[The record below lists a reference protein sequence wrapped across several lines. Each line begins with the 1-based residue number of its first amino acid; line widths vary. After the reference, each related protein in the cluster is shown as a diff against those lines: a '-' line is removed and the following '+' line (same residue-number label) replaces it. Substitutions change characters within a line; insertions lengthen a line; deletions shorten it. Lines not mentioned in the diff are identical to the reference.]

1 MPKRYYDAISDG
13 GPGEDDARYA
23 SAHYNEAGQHYQQY
37 QQRQAHS
44 SSSYQQPAAAA
55 AAVTSSTS
63 PVTSGYSPT
72 HSYTSHPHPHPLD
85 LAPIISAAHASSTSN
100 STSYIP
106 AAVAAAVADAHAGAG
121 APSAESS
128 ATSPTDR
135 ERPYTR
141 VPYEDDETYTYV
153 VTPEMREE
161 FFREVHGRQLNTMQP
176 LYQLPADD
184 EEIKVCAMFDRARVP
199 ACF

>member
-23 SAHYNEAGQHYQQY
+23 SAHYNEAGQHYQQ
-37 QQRQAHS
+37 RQAHS
-44 SSSYQQPAAAA
+44 SSSYQQPPAA

>member
-44 SSSYQQPAAAA
+44 SSSYQQPPAA

>member
-44 SSSYQQPAAAA
+44 SSSYQQPPAA

-184 EEIKVCAMFDRARVP
+184 EEIKVCVP